1 MGRKFD
7 IQPTWVWCNHEQR
20 LEERLEVTCGIQ
32 TNTGTVLVER
42 RAFAKTMPEAFG
54 LRDELDE
61 DCRQTLM
68 RRAV

>member
-1 MGRKFD
+1 MGRKFE
-7 IQPTWVWCNHEQR
+7 INEGLIWCTDTQQMEK
-20 LEERLEVTCGIQ
+20 RLEVTCGIQ
-32 TNTGTVLVER
+32 TNAGTVLVER